1 MERVEMNLKEFV
13 ESLDIDIPTF
23 EETFRMVS
31 SGTVSLGRMPGKT
44 KVYKHFNNILIAL
57 SKQIA
62 KTCNINN
69 YMVGIKHIDENDNEV
84 VIKVVDIEYRCPTCD
99 KVVKLDTGIP
109 KHCEECGQALR
120 YIK

>member
-1 MERVEMNLKEFV
+1 MSLKEFV
-13 ESLDIDIPTF
+13 ESLDINIPTM

-31 SGTVSLGRMPGKT
+31 SGVVSLGRMPGKT

-62 KTCNINN
+62 RTCNINM
-69 YMVGIKHIDENDNEV
+69 YMVGVEHIDENDNVV
-84 VIKVVDIEYRCPTCD
+84 VIKADDIEYRCPTCD
-99 KVVKLDTGIP
+99 KAVKFDTGIP
-109 KHCEECGQALR
+109 KYCEECGQALR

>member
-1 MERVEMNLKEFV
+1 MSLKEFD
-13 ESLDIDIPTF
+13 ESLDIDIPTM

-57 SKQIA
+57 SKQIP
-62 KTCNINN
+62 KSVKVETHIEREWSGRLSSG
-69 YMVGIKHIDENDNEV
+69 GIIVNETLC
-84 VIKVVDIEYRCPTCD
+84 KSYHCPTCG
-99 KVVKLDTGIP
+99 KCVGNVYFEYHP

>member
-1 MERVEMNLKEFV
+1 MDVNNIAFEVT
-13 ESLDIDIPTF
+13 DTDHPTM

-62 KTCNINN
+62 KTCNINT

-84 VIKVVDIEYRCPTCD
+84 VIKVADIEYRCPTCD
-99 KVVKLDTGIP
+99 KVIKFDTGIP